1 MLEKDVKNV
10 FDNSPQSDNLLF
22 RLYKKYGLD
31 LDALEEKETKHN
43 FDIIPFAEAE
53 AEILQNAFNR
63 HLTTIETI
71 RLVTEGRLLIEARLK
86 IFREKKPTS

>member
-31 LDALEEKETKHN
+31 LDVLNGEESTHN
-43 FDIIPFAEAE
+43 FDVIPFAETE

-63 HLTTIETI
+63 GLTTTETI
-71 RLVTEGRLLIEARLK
+71 RFVIEGRLLIDERLK
-86 IFREKKPTS
+86 TLREKKPTS